1 MITSWQNSVVL
12 IRSNDPSEK
21 SFGTGFV
28 LSKDSHSTYFLTCAH
43 VVKEIGD
50 QKLLVNGFQ
59 AKVVASGPE
68 ENADL
73 AVLRIEGLFPSPAL
87 PLYAIGEEGDSYS
100 TSGFQ
105 LTAKRHV
112 LRLLHGTLGKQVGLE
127 GKEQADRVIA
137 WDLEITDK
145 DLLHEGYSGS
155 PVVNRH
161 NQVIGVVST
170 LQGDGKRGMAI
181 SIGTLETIWS
191 ELPLKYVYVLDHFER
206 RNRLAEQVIVKSAQM
221 AATKNIMV
229 GLKNALVPFRGTEA
243 RIVSL
248 SAESLLVYHP
258 MIKDLA
264 KIYTAP
270 SDIFTQKDLDMD
282 SILDAAV
289 DFANEYSINFLL
301 SEFDKEFFGEFLKTL
316 LEERRSEVSAS
327 AVQAAMSLY
336 SLFSKTK
343 MQPMLPK
350 RPIDD
355 AATLTWRVGVT
366 VALYFFNGR
375 EWLKGLKQPNRHGPL
390 LQYQGDWS
398 GKIFVLYY
406 PKEYRDCPEEYRA
419 MWEKNVK
426 GMIHII
432 HSVKRVHPSLSTNE
446 IGSLLKENGY
456 PEGTLA
462 EALKRVEKLWLFG

>member
-12 IRSNDPSEK
+12 MRSNDPGEK

-28 LSKDSHSTYFLTCAH
+28 LFKDSHYTYFLTCTH

-50 QKLLVNGFQ
+50 QRLRVNGFQ
-59 AKVVASGPE
+59 AKVVACGPE

-87 PLYAIGEEGDSYS
+87 PLYAICEEGDSYS

-105 LTAKRHV
+105 LTAKHHV
-112 LRLLHGTLGKQVGLE
+112 LRLLHGALGKQVRLE
-127 GKEQADRVIA
+127 GKEQADRVTA

-206 RNRLAEQVIVKSAQM
+206 RNQLAKQVIVNYAQM
-221 AATKNIMV
+221 AATKNITV
-229 GLKNALVPFRGTEA
+229 GLGKALVPFRGTDT
-243 RIVSL
+243 RIGSL

-264 KIYTAP
+264 KIYTAS
-270 SDIFTQKDLDMD
+270 SDILIQKDIDVD

-289 DFANEYSINFLL
+289 DLANEYSINFLL
-301 SEFDKEFFGEFLKTL
+301 SEFDKEFFGEFLKML

-327 AVQAAMSLY
+327 AIHVATTVY

-343 MQPMLPK
+343 IKPVPPQRPM
-350 RPIDD
+350 DD

-366 VALYFFNGR
+366 VALYFFNGQ
-375 EWLKGLKQPNRHGPL
+375 EWLQDLKQPNRLGPL
-390 LQYQGDWS
+390 LPNQKDWPD
-398 GKIFVLYY
+398 KVFALYY
-406 PKEYRDCPEEYRA
+406 PKEYRDCPKEYRA

-426 GMIHII
+426 GLIHII

-446 IGSLLKENGY
+446 ISSLLKENGY